1 MPRLNF
7 PHRALRPGT
16 VVTDLVY
23 APLETELLKQAAARK
38 CRVADGLG
46 DASAPGRRILR
57 CLVRNQAQD
66 QSDSEKPHPCRMT
79 RRPFILGLT
88 GSIGTG
94 KTTTASMFADAGAR
108 TWNAD
113 QAVARVY
120 EAGGSGE
127 EAVRKLCPKAVP
139 VTGRGVNKQTLK
151 RCLAEDPDLLGKLE
165 KAVHPL
171 VEHDRQ
177 EFIRAAAADDERL
190 VVVEIPLLYETGG
203 ETAVDA
209 VAVVTAP
216 KGAQRCRVLGRG
228 TMNEAEFESL
238 LRRQLPDADKTRRAD
253 FVIETNS
260 MEATRRRVGDILG
273 KIGEGKWQRK

>member
-1 MPRLNF
+1 
-7 PHRALRPGT
+7 
-16 VVTDLVY
+16 
-23 APLETELLKQAAARK
+23 
-38 CRVADGLG
+38 
-46 DASAPGRRILR
+46 
-57 CLVRNQAQD
+57 
-66 QSDSEKPHPCRMT
+66 MT

-108 TWNAD
+108 IWSAD

-120 EAGGSGE
+120 GAGGSGE
-127 EAVRKLCPKAVP
+127 EAVRRLCPKAVP
-139 VTGRGVNKQTLK
+139 ETGRGVNKQTLK
-151 RCLAEDPDLLGKLE
+151 RCLAENPDLLGKLE

-171 VEHDRQ
+171 VEHDRR
-177 EFIRAAAADDERL
+177 EFIRAAAADGEQL

-203 ETAVDA
+203 EAGVDA

-216 KGAQRCRVLGRG
+216 NGAQRRRVLGRG

-238 LRRQLPDADKTRRAD
+238 LRRQLPDGEKTRRAD

-273 KIGEGKWQRK
+273 RIGEGKWQRK